1 MTETESISETWN
13 CSSVPWFS
21 VSKPVPTR
29 TPADSVP
36 AEHSA
41 VVCGSSHFLWWW
53 TALCSPPASTGHSLL
68 HIFVRHLCFRSVEG
82 GGGGGGGG
90 RGGGGGGGGGLN
102 QVTDPGGRFF
112 CQLQV
117 SCGRLT
123 GIFNYIY
130 WWVQWGHSIH
140 SYVSVI
146 LLQIHFHSQVDYI
159 KGGLLN

>member
-1 MTETESISETWN
+1 MKLQQCPVIFSFQACPDPDASRF
-13 CSSVPWFS
+13 CSCRALGCSLWFQS
-21 VSKPVPTR
+21 LPVMMNSSLFP
-29 TPADSVP
+29 SCF
-36 AEHSA
+36 HS
-41 VVCGSSHFLWWW
+41 
-53 TALCSPPASTGHSLL
+53 GHSLL

-82 GGGGGGGG
+82 G
-90 RGGGGGGGGGLN
+90 GGGGGGGGGLN

-146 LLQIHFHSQVDYI
+146 LLQIHFHSQGDYI